1 VARGRFPRR
10 LAPGGDEVQALRQAR
25 ARLTLAGAAVAGA
38 ALLAAYA
45 ALTASRLD
53 WLLGGVGGVGVLVLV
68 AALALRLPGL
78 IAPAL
83 ILLGGEYAGL
93 FLVREGTVDIRAPL
107 YGAAF
112 FLIAELAFAA
122 LELRA
127 GTPDPGLIHRRAA
140 ILAVLAFGG
149 VVLGAVVLAA
159 ATLPLEGGLALE
171 AIGVAA
177 AVGLL
182 VLVGR
187 LAVHTT

>member
-1 VARGRFPRR
+1 
-10 LAPGGDEVQALRQAR
+10 
-25 ARLTLAGAAVAGA
+25 
-38 ALLAAYA
+38 
-45 ALTASRLD
+45 
-53 WLLGGVGGVGVLVLV
+53 VLVLV

-83 ILLGGEYAGL
+83 VLLGGEYAGL
-93 FLVREGTVDIRAPL
+93 FLVRQSTVDIRAPL

-112 FLIAELAFAA
+112 FLVAELAFAA

-127 GTPDPGLIHRRAA
+127 GAPDPGLVPRRAA
-140 ILAVLAFGG
+140 ILAALAVGG

-159 ATLPLEGGLALE
+159 ATLPLEGGLVLE
-171 AIGVAA
+171 AIGVTA

>member
-1 VARGRFPRR
+1 MLG
-10 LAPGGDEVQALRQAR
+10 
-25 ARLTLAGAAVAGA
+25 GAALAGA
-38 ALLAAYA
+38 ALLAVYA
-45 ALTASRLD
+45 ALTTPRLD
-53 WLLGGVGGVGVLVLV
+53 RLLGSVGGAGVLLLA
-68 AALALRLPGL
+68 AALALRHPGL
-78 IAPAL
+78 IAPAVV
-83 ILLGGEYAGL
+83 LLGGEYAGL

-112 FLIAELAFAA
+112 FLVAELAFAA

-127 GTPDPGLIHRRAA
+127 GTPDPGLISRRVA
-140 ILAVLAFGG
+140 IIALLALGG
-149 VVLGAVVLAA
+149 VVLGAVVLAG

-187 LAVHTT
+187 LAVHST

>member
-1 VARGRFPRR
+1 
-10 LAPGGDEVQALRQAR
+10 
-25 ARLTLAGAAVAGA
+25 VAGA
-38 ALLAAYA
+38 ALLAVYA

-53 WLLGGVGGVGVLVLV
+53 WLLGGVGGVGVLLLA
-68 AALALRLPGL
+68 AALTRRLPGL
-78 IAPAL
+78 IAPAVV
-83 ILLGGEYAGL
+83 LLGGEYAGL
-93 FLVREGTVDIRAPL
+93 FLVRKGTVDIRAPL

-112 FLIAELAFAA
+112 FLVAELAFAA

-127 GTPDPGLIHRRAA
+127 GTPDPGLIARRAA
-140 ILAVLAFGG
+140 LLAALALAG

-177 AVGLL
+177 AVALL

-187 LAVHTT
+187 LAVRAT